1 MRQFYCL
8 LLVFFSSLCWSQNTP
23 IFKTGDRICFIGN
36 SITHSGEFHHN
47 IMLYHS
53 TRFPDVQ
60 FKIFNCGVSGDK
72 AVSIT
77 NRMDSDILVLKPNI
91 AVLMIGMNDVNTV
104 AIGASGSTDG
114 TIMYFANYFR
124 IDKSEI
130 DQEPYIELYEN
141 GLTQSSIYGILHHA
155 DFIGRT
161 ETLDSSQ
168 LLRISASGSTTD
180 IQFTAKPDKNEG
192 TLDELR
198 NQGKIS
204 GFDYAWG
211 QGMKKKDD
219 K

>member
-1 MRQFYCL
+1 MAKNK
-8 LLVFFSSLCWSQNTP
+8 FSRN
-23 IFKTGDRICFIGN
+23 FKAKLDKDKWNEICPPMKYRVMTGPEACKLGIVP
-36 SITHSGEFHHN
+36 T
-47 IMLYHS
+47 
-53 TRFPDVQ
+53 
-60 FKIFNCGVSGDK
+60 
-72 AVSIT
+72 
-77 NRMDSDILVLKPNI
+77 
-91 AVLMIGMNDVNTV
+91 GMNDVNTV
-104 AIGASGSTDG
+104 AIGASGSTDS

>member
-1 MRQFYCL
+1 LTEIKRGIEDIM
-8 LLVFFSSLCWSQNTP
+8 FSYLPRCKHPKIMAKNKFSRN
-23 IFKTGDRICFIGN
+23 FKAKLDKDKWNEICPPMEYRVMTGPEAYTLGIVP
-36 SITHSGEFHHN
+36 T
-47 IMLYHS
+47 
-53 TRFPDVQ
+53 
-60 FKIFNCGVSGDK
+60 
-72 AVSIT
+72 
-77 NRMDSDILVLKPNI
+77 
-91 AVLMIGMNDVNTV
+91 GMNDVNTV
-104 AIGASGSTDG
+104 AIGASGSTDS

-141 GLTQSSIYGILHHA
+141 GLTQSSIHGILHHA

-168 LLRISASGSTTD
+168 LLRITASGSTTD